1 MMLRQLFEPVSSID
15 AYLLGC
21 ETTHE
26 AVPIDPVMP
35 TWERDLSVKAY
46 KT

>member
-1 MMLRQLFEPVSSID
+1 MMFRQLFEPVSRTY

-26 AVPIDPVMP
+26 AVLIDPVMP
-35 TWERDLSVKAY
+35 TWERDLNVKAN